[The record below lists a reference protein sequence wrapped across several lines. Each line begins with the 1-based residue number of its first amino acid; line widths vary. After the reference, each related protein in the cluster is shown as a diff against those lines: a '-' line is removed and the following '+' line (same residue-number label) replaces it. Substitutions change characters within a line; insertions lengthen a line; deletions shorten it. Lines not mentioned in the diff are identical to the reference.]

1 MELLNFIFR
10 LGVVFA
16 IFGFIWGLIN
26 LGIRLLTIGR
36 QRQTT
41 EIYILKAV
49 QYLLLVDVTFL
60 ICKNN
65 DINGLDH
72 TSQLVFGSI
81 ILLMYFIGKLQQ
93 RQNKQLLFQFYA
105 NGMAR
110 NTNFGFNLRAEIG
123 VIALALAVF
132 VLFWFKPEFAENALS
147 GWFRDSILDIE
158 STPIFGF
165 IFKVIG
171 FFFLLNIL
179 MKVVNSIMMLLS
191 GRAFEKNDTNN
202 PDRNNRNDN
211 HFDDYEE
218 IK

>member
-26 LGIRLLTIGR
+26 LAIRLLTIGR

-41 EIYILKAV
+41 EVYILKAV

-60 ICKNN
+60 ICNNN
-65 DINGLDH
+65 DITGLDYK
-72 TSQLVFGSI
+72 SQLVFGSM
-81 ILLMYFIGKLQQ
+81 ILLMYFVGKLQQ
-93 RQNKQLLFQFYA
+93 RQNKQQLFKLYT
-105 NGMAR
+105 NGMMQ
-110 NTNFGFNLRAEIG
+110 NNDFGFNLKAEIG
-123 VIALALAVF
+123 VITLALAAF

-147 GWFRDSILDIE
+147 AWFRDSILNIE
-158 STPIFGF
+158 DTPIFGF

-191 GRAFEKNDTNN
+191 GRAFEKNDNN
-202 PDRNNRNDN
+202 RPDRNDTN

>member
-36 QRQTT
+36 QRQVT

-60 ICKNN
+60 VCYNN
-65 DINGLDH
+65 EITGLDY

-81 ILLMYFIGKLQQ
+81 ILSMYFIGKLQSGQ
-93 RQNKQLLFQFYA
+93 NRQMMFKVYT
-105 NGMAR
+105 NGMMQGD
-110 NTNFGFNLRAEIG
+110 FGFNLKAEIA
-123 VIALALAVF
+123 VITLAIATF
-132 VLFWFKPEFAENALS
+132 VLFWFRPEFAVNPIS
-147 GWFRDSILDIE
+147 SWFHDSILNIE
-158 STPIFGF
+158 DTPIFGF

-171 FFFLLNIL
+171 FFFLLSIL
-179 MKVVNSIMMLLS
+179 LKVVNSVMMLLS
-191 GRAFEKNDTNN
+191 GRAFNQPSEDKEND
-202 PDRNNRNDN
+202 DN
-211 HFDDYEE
+211 HFDDFEE

>member
-1 MELLNFIFR
+1 MDLLNFIFR

-26 LGIRLLTIGR
+26 LGIRLLTIAR

-41 EIYILKAV
+41 EVYILKAV

-60 ICKNN
+60 ICYNQ
-65 DINGLDH
+65 DIQGLDV

-81 ILLMYFIGKLQQ
+81 ILLMYFTGKLQS
-93 RQNKQLLFQFYA
+93 RQNRQLLVKLYS
-105 NGMAR
+105 NGMMQNDA
-110 NTNFGFNLRAEIG
+110 GFNLKAEIG
-123 VIALALAVF
+123 VIALSLAAF
-132 VLFWFKPEFAENALS
+132 ILFWFKPEFAENAVS
-147 GWFRDSILDIE
+147 IWFRDSILNIE
-158 STPIFGF
+158 DTPIFGF

-179 MKVVNSIMMLLS
+179 MKVVNSLMMLLS
-191 GRAFEKNDTNN
+191 GRAFEK
-202 PDRNNRNDN
+202 PGENNRNDDN
-211 HFDDYEE
+211 HFDDFEE

>member
-26 LGIRLLTIGR
+26 LGIRLLTINR

-60 ICKNN
+60 ICYNN
-65 DINGLDH
+65 DIKGLDY
-72 TSQLVFGSI
+72 TSQLVFGGI
-81 ILLMYFIGKLQQ
+81 ILLMYFIGKLQN
-93 RQNKQLLFQFYA
+93 RQNKQMLFKMYT
-105 NGMAR
+105 NGMMQGD
-110 NTNFGFNLRAEIG
+110 FGFNIRAEIG
-123 VIALALAVF
+123 VIALSIAAF
-132 VLFWFKPEFAENALS
+132 ILFWFKPEFAVNPVS
-147 GWFRDSILDIE
+147 TWFQDSILNIE
-158 STPIFGF
+158 DTPIFGF

-171 FFFLLNIL
+171 FFFLVNIL
-179 MKVVNSIMMLLS
+179 MKVVNPIMMLLS
-191 GRAFEKNDTNN
+191 GRAFEKANN
-202 PDRNNRNDN
+202 KPEDRNDDN
-211 HFDDYEE
+211 HFDDFEE

>member
-41 EIYILKAV
+41 EIYLLKAL

-60 ICKNN
+60 VCYNQ
-65 DINGLDH
+65 DIKGLDV
-72 TSQLVFGSI
+72 TSQLVFGSVV
-81 ILLMYFIGKLQQ
+81 LLLYFVGKLQS
-93 RQNKQLLFQFYA
+93 RQNRQMLIKIYG
-105 NGMAR
+105 NGMMQ
-110 NTNFGFNLRAEIG
+110 NDVGFNLRAEIG
-123 VIALALAVF
+123 VIALSLAVF
-132 VLFWFKPEFAENALS
+132 VMFWFKPEFAENAIS
-147 GWFRDSILDIE
+147 VWFRDSILNIE
-158 STPIFGF
+158 DTPIFGF

-171 FFFLLNIL
+171 FFFLINIL

-191 GRAFEKNDTNN
+191 GRAFERPEKNN
-202 PDRNNRNDN
+202 PKDDN
-211 HFDDYEE
+211 HFDDFEE

>member
-26 LGIRLLTIGR
+26 LGIRLLSMGR

-41 EIYILKAV
+41 EIYIIKAV

-60 ICKNN
+60 ICYNN
-65 DINGLDH
+65 VIDGLDYN
-72 TSQLVFGSI
+72 SQLVFGAI

-93 RQNKQLLFQFYA
+93 RQNKQMMFKIYT
-105 NGMAR
+105 NGMMQGD
-110 NTNFGFNLRAEIG
+110 FGFNLRAEII
-123 VIALALAVF
+123 VIVLALAAF
-132 VLFWFKPEFAENALS
+132 VLFWFQPEFAVNPVS
-147 GWFRDSILDIE
+147 VWFQDSILNIE
-158 STPIFGF
+158 DTPIFGF

-179 MKVVNSIMMLLS
+179 MKVVNSILMLLS
-191 GRAFEKNDTNN
+191 GRAFEKQNGNNNKNNDS
-202 PDRNNRNDN
+202 

>member
-36 QRQTT
+36 QRQVT
-41 EIYILKAV
+41 EIYILKAI

-60 ICKNN
+60 ICYNN
-65 DINGLDH
+65 EITGLDYN
-72 TSQLVFGSI
+72 SQLVFGSV
-81 ILLMYFIGKLQQ
+81 ILLMYFIGKLQS
-93 RQNKQLLFQFYA
+93 RQNKQMMFKIYT
-105 NGMAR
+105 NGMMQSD
-110 NTNFGFNLRAEIG
+110 FGFNLKAEIA
-123 VIALALAVF
+123 VILLAISTF
-132 VLFWFKPEFAENALS
+132 VLFWFKPEFAVNPIS
-147 GWFRDSILDIE
+147 GWFRDSILNIE
-158 STPIFGF
+158 DTPIFGF

-179 MKVVNSIMMLLS
+179 LKVVNSVMMLLS
-191 GRAFEKNDTNN
+191 GRAFNQPTDNQQND
-202 PDRNNRNDN
+202 DNR
-211 HFDDYEE
+211 FDDFEE